1 MAKLFAS
8 AGTSFHTSGS
18 EMFSP
23 VQPKAFAMYLD
34 GIVPSLPIAGLETSK
49 AAVGLT
55 NSAMKIALSRPT
67 VLMDFSFPEALVI
80 A

>member
-1 MAKLFAS
+1 
-8 AGTSFHTSGS
+8 
-18 EMFSP
+18 
-23 VQPKAFAMYLD
+23 MYLD